1 MNIKRIQDI
10 MNQKNMSIYR
20 LSKITGLSQGSLSM
34 MMNGKLK
41 KITIQ
46 TAIKIANAL
55 DVSLDE
61 IVDRNI

>member
-1 MNIKRIQDI
+1 MNIKRIQEI
-10 MNQKNMSIYR
+10 LKERNISIYH
-20 LSKITGLSQGSLSM
+20 LAKITGLSQGSLSM